1 LIPLSYF
8 FATQLLTLCG
18 WEVIEPCGGA
28 SMVAKPSAY
37 MGRIVKGGAFG
48 DEKLESHNIRDAILK
63 VTGLVVSSSSWTGI
77 PDYFRFMI
85 ALTDT
90 DFANALNALLK
101 FRDSVFS

>member
-1 LIPLSYF
+1 
-8 FATQLLTLCG
+8 
-18 WEVIEPCGGA
+18 
-28 SMVAKPSAY
+28 M
-37 MGRIVKGGAFG
+37 
-48 DEKLESHNIRDAILK
+48 
-63 VTGLVVSSSSWTGI
+63 VSSSLWTGV